1 MKRFVPLFA
10 VTAVITCVTTT
21 RAAIITVNT
30 EDNTDFSAGKT
41 NLVAAINS
49 LHDGDTISFNGPGT
63 AGQVHYLQTPP
74 NGYPIIT
81 NNGVT
86 IDGYSQPGASPN
98 TNPIHAPNNARIK
111 ICLDSRNGNGT
122 DMGKIESLGPRER
135 ITASAIANG
144 QFSVSLEERISTL
157 RAWRY

>member
-1 MKRFVPLFA
+1 MKKFAPLFA
-10 VTAVITCVTTT
+10 LTAVITCVTTT

-49 LHDGDTISFNGPGT
+49 LHDGDTISFNVPGT

-111 ICLDSRNGNGT
+111 ICLDSSSPSDLGE
-122 DMGKIESLGPRER
+122 GK
-135 ITASAIANG
+135 
-144 QFSVSLEERISTL
+144 F
-157 RAWRY
+157 

>member
-1 MKRFVPLFA
+1 MKMKASLKIVLVSCVA
-10 VTAVITCVTTT
+10 VTSIT

-49 LHDGDTISFNGPGT
+49 LHDGDTISFNVPGT

-98 TNPIHAPNNARIK
+98 TNPIHTPNNARIK

-122 DMGKIESLGPRER
+122 DMGKIESLGPPGE
-135 ITASAIANG
+135 NYG
-144 QFSVSLEERISTL
+144 
-157 RAWRY
+157 

>member
-49 LHDGDTISFNGPGT
+49 LHDGDTISFNVPGT
-63 AGQVHYLQTPP
+63 AAESNWSRRMHLTVRELTE
-74 NGYPIIT
+74 
-81 NNGVT
+81 
-86 IDGYSQPGASPN
+86 SPAVRRRMR
-98 TNPIHAPNNARIK
+98 TATFTWCLRMATSTQAPV
-111 ICLDSRNGNGT
+111 
-122 DMGKIESLGPRER
+122 ER
-135 ITASAIANG
+135 ITA
-144 QFSVSLEERISTL
+144 T
-157 RAWRY
+157 AW